1 MKNLLKVIFLSP
13 HTVGFLKIPI
23 IQRAKAMSDQ
33 EIKLFASPWSAPAW
47 MKTNKMMHNGLNQG
61 RLIGQPGEKYYK
73 TWADYFIR

>member
-1 MKNLLKVIFLSP
+1 MKNLL